1 MGRFKFPD
9 DVALIAAVMAV
20 DRSWLDRAKQSLS
33 EAFGP
38 IARESAL
45 YPFDMHSSY
54 YEKEMGTGLIK
65 QFVSFERRIP
75 MDRLPAVKI
84 ATNKLEQRFARREE
98 ERLGRRVN
106 VDPGYMAPSKLV
118 LATTKNYDHR
128 IYLGQG
134 IFADLTLRYCHGR
147 FETLD
152 WTYPDYRTDLAQ
164 KFFAEVRNDLLG
176 RRSESSL
183 S

>member
-1 MGRFKFPD
+1 MGRFKLPD
-9 DVALIAAVMAV
+9 DVALITAVMAV
-20 DRSWLDRAKQSLS
+20 DRSWLDRAKESLS
-33 EAFGP
+33 EVFGP
-38 IARESAL
+38 IARESVL
-45 YPFDMHSSY
+45 YPFDIHSSY
-54 YEKEMGTGLIK
+54 YEKEMGCDLIK

-75 MDRLPAVKI
+75 MDRLPAIKI
-84 ATNKLEQRFARREE
+84 ATNKLEERFACREGG
-98 ERLGRRVN
+98 RLGRRVN

-128 IYLGQG
+128 IYLGEG

-164 KFFAEVRNDLLG
+164 NFFAEVRSDLL
-176 RRSESSL
+176 RRGNELYL

>member
-1 MGRFKFPD
+1 MKRAMGRFKLPD
-9 DVALIAAVMAV
+9 HVALIAAVMAV
-20 DRSWLDRAKQSLS
+20 DRSWLDRAKQRLS

-38 IARESAL
+38 IARESAI
-45 YPFDMHSSY
+45 YSFDIHSLY
-54 YEKEMGTGLIK
+54 YEREMGSDLIK

-75 MDRLPAVKI
+75 MDRLPAIKI
-84 ATNKLEQRFARREE
+84 ATNKLEERFACREDG
-98 ERLGRRVN
+98 RLGRRVN

-118 LATTKNYDHR
+118 LATAKNYDHR
-128 IYLGQG
+128 IYLGEG

-164 KFFAEVRNDLLG
+164 KFFSEVRSDLLG
-176 RRSESSL
+176 RRSE
-183 S
+183 

>member
-1 MGRFKFPD
+1 MGRFKLPD
-9 DVALIAAVMAV
+9 HVALIAAVMAV

-33 EAFGP
+33 ETFGP
-38 IARESAL
+38 LARESVL
-45 YPFDMHSSY
+45 YPFDIHSSY
-54 YEKEMGTGLIK
+54 YEREMGCDLIK

-75 MDRLPAVKI
+75 MDRLPAIKI
-84 ATNKLEQRFARREE
+84 ATNKLEERFARREG

-106 VDPGYMAPSKLV
+106 VDPGYMASSKLV

-128 IYLGQG
+128 IYLGEG

-164 KFFAEVRNDLLG
+164 KFFAEVRSDLLG
-176 RRSESSL
+176 RRNK
-183 S
+183 